1 MYGNESM
8 STDIVE
14 ETEHAEE
21 PRNYYDY
28 GGHQPV
34 VFQYDYED
42 QERDSPIVKHY
53 FSIRNSGF
61 VTCVNS
67 DLSS

>member
-42 QERDSPIVKHY
+42 QERDSPIVKTL
-53 FSIRNSGF
+53 FFN
-61 VTCVNS
+61 
-67 DLSS
+67 